1 MQIQKN
7 SFCVSLS
14 LYFFL
19 LSLSPSLG
27 FPDKQSLKRKTKLSM
42 EKIGQ
47 KNSLNVFSGY
57 ESDIHS
63 LWNTLENIENSMK

>member
-1 MQIQKN
+1 
-7 SFCVSLS
+7 
-14 LYFFL
+14 
-19 LSLSPSLG
+19 
-27 FPDKQSLKRKTKLSM
+27 M